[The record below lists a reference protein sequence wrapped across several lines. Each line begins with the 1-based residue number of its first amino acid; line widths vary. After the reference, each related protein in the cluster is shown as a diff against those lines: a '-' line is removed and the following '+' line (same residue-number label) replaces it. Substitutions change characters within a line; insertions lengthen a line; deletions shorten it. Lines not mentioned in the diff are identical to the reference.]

1 MKKYELENTIEDKNQ
16 SFDVVDRLSQHISN
30 LWNEICEKHELNT
43 NQKWE
48 IRRLK
53 MENNRLTA
61 KCKSLIEEKYK
72 KEVDKAEVEKDL
84 NDFLNINRTD
94 N

>member
-16 SFDVVDRLSQHISN
+16 SFDVVDRLTQHVSN
-30 LWNEICEKHELNT
+30 LWLEICQKHEKVTEL
-43 NQKWE
+43 KWE
-48 IRRLK
+48 VSKLER
-53 MENNRLTA
+53 ENKELVN

-72 KEVDKAEVEKDL
+72 NQIDKAEVEKDL
-84 NDFLNINRTD
+84 NDFLNIQRTD